1 MVGADRRGR
10 VIEILKYHHIS
21 KGNNYDLKFT
31 TQNVTQGMLFR
42 KKNPV
47 LIIYVIRQL
56 PDMLFLTKWC

>member
-31 TQNVTQGMLFR
+31 TQNVTLVMLFR
-42 KKNPV
+42 KKKTGVDYICNTPV
-47 LIIYVIRQL
+47 
-56 PDMLFLTKWC
+56 T